1 MSALILIVEDEL
13 PQAELLQYNL
23 EKSGFRTQTA
33 HDGETALMRIEEG
46 TPDLVLLDWMLPEVS
61 GIEICRRL
69 RARPDLKTLPI
80 IMLTARGEEADK
92 VLGLDVGADDYVVK
106 PYSPAELISRVKA
119 VLRRSGK
126 RDANETLTF
135 GDLHMDLGTHKVT
148 RAGEPVHLGPTEFKL
163 LEALLADPGRV
174 FGRET
179 LLDRAWGKDIY
190 VEDRTV
196 DVHIGRLRKAI
207 TIEGTRD
214 LIRTVRGVGYALDEA
229 PD

>member
-33 HDGETALMRIEEG
+33 NDGETALIRIEES

-69 RARPDLKTLPI
+69 RDRPDLGTLPI

-126 RDANETLTF
+126 KAANESLTF

-148 RAGEPVHLGPTEFKL
+148 RAGKPVHLGPTEFKL
-163 LEALLADPGRV
+163 LEALLEDPGHV
-174 FGRET
+174 FDRET

-207 TIEGTRD
+207 NSEGTRD

-229 PD
+229 VD

>member
-23 EKSGFRTQTA
+23 EKSGFRTLTA
-33 HDGETALMRIEEG
+33 NDGETALLYIEESV
-46 TPDLVLLDWMLPEVS
+46 PDLVLLDWMLPEVS

-69 RARPDLKTLPI
+69 RARPNLQALPI

-119 VLRRSGK
+119 VLRRSSSP
-126 RDANETLTF
+126 RTSDTLAY
-135 GDLHMDLGTHKVT
+135 GDLDMDLGTHKVS
-148 RAGEPVHLGPTEFKL
+148 RAGKPVHLGPTEFKL
-163 LEALLADPGRV
+163 LEALLEDPGRV
-174 FGRET
+174 FARET

-207 TIEGTRD
+207 NIESTAD

>member
-33 HDGETALMRIEEG
+33 NDGETALNRIEE
-46 TPDLVLLDWMLPEVS
+46 TIPDLVLLDWMLPEVS

-126 RDANETLTF
+126 KDINETLVF
-135 GDLHMDLGTHKVT
+135 RDLDMNLGTHKVS
-148 RAGEPVHLGPTEFKL
+148 RAGQPVHLGPTEFKL
-163 LEALLADPGRV
+163 LEALLEDPGHV
-174 FGRET
+174 FDRET
-179 LLDRAWGKDIY
+179 LLNRAWGKDIY

-207 TIEGTRD
+207 TIEGTKD

>member
-13 PQAELLQYNL
+13 PQAELLKYNL

-33 HDGETALMRIEEG
+33 NDGEAALNRIEDG
-46 TPDLVLLDWMLPEVS
+46 VPDLVLLDWMLPEVS

-69 RARPDLKTLPI
+69 RARPDLATLPI

-126 RDANETLTF
+126 KDINETLVF
-135 GDLHMDLGTHKVT
+135 RDLDMNLGTHKVT

-163 LEALLADPGRV
+163 LEALLEDPGHV
-174 FGRET
+174 FDRET

-207 TIEGTRD
+207 NVAGTTD
-214 LIRTVRGVGYALDEA
+214 LIRTVRGVGYALNEA
-229 PD
+229 VD